1 MPAQLV
7 RRPEG
12 NAGLP
17 VLVWRLGGP
26 CLSASTAAVGGG
38 LGAREW
44 VVNAQVHHDYRRL
57 DIQDHL
63 GQLAESLGLL
73 GAGVGM
79 LTAASVTEHASCSE
93 GGVVVD
99 ATVGLIHPT
108 WAAGHEKPERHD
120 ARAGTINIVASL
132 PVRLEDGALLNA
144 MTTATE
150 AKAQALAKAGYQA
163 TGTPSD
169 AVTVLC
175 ALEGDPE
182 RFGGPRSEWGAP
194 LARVVYRAVLAGARR
209 EDR

>member
-7 RRPEG
+7 SRSEG
-12 NAGLP
+12 NEGLP

-38 LGAREW
+38 LGIREW

-57 DIQDHL
+57 DIHHHL
-63 GQLAESLGLL
+63 RQVAESLGLL

-79 LTAASVTEHASCSE
+79 LTAASVAELTSCSE

-99 ATVGLIHPT
+99 ATVGMTHPT
-108 WAAGHEKPERHD
+108 WAASHEDSDGDD
-120 ARAGTINIVASL
+120 ARTGTINIVASL

-150 AKAQALAKAGYQA
+150 AKAQALSEAGYRA

-169 AVTVLC
+169 AVTILC
-175 ALEGDPE
+175 ALEGDAE

-194 LARVVYRAVLAGARR
+194 LARAVYSAVLAGARW